1 MRRCIFFVVN
11 PLDCMSPEDQARLT
25 VDVGYANI
33 GPALSCCVK
42 CVECDV
48 GEEASRRCR
57 IRWQP
62 PIRKVARAKA
72 LTAEPH

>member
-1 MRRCIFFVVN
+1 
-11 PLDCMSPEDQARLT
+11 MSPEDQARIM
-25 VDVGYANI
+25 VDMGYANI
-33 GPALSCCVK
+33 GPALSRCVE

-62 PIRKVARAKA
+62 PMRKVARAKV

>member
-1 MRRCIFFVVN
+1 
-11 PLDCMSPEDQARLT
+11 MSPEDQARLM
-25 VDVGYANI
+25 VDVGYASI

-72 LTAEPH
+72 LRRLNPIESEQLRLSKI